1 MRHTPGVTPV
11 RTAGRLT
18 LALALLLVAS
28 SLAKAMDPEPLPSG
42 TITEKVRPGDSWTT
56 IRNRMFP
63 LGALQEI
70 NPKLDP
76 RMLHPDEVVRS
87 PYVPASAL
95 LKERRAREDAEA
107 RLSEVKARL
116 DGIERQSGMLQA
128 LRHDLD
134 RARGRRTSL
143 RMLTIALLVLLAAMA
158 VILAVALQATRL
170 VRRHLREEQA
180 RYQALETR
188 YTNLRRSLQ
197 EIDVGLQRRMVDLL
211 RLHGGKI
218 VDEKE
223 IGNTIKPILSFT
235 SDLKKKHAS

>member
-1 MRHTPGVTPV
+1 MRHIPGPMPV
-11 RTAGRLT
+11 RTAGW

-28 SLAKAMDPEPLPSG
+28 SFAKAAEPEPLPSG
-42 TITEKVRPGDSWTT
+42 VITEKVRPGDSWTT
-56 IRNRMFP
+56 IRNRMFSVST
-63 LGALQEI
+63 LQEI
-70 NPKLDP
+70 NPELDP
-76 RMLHPDEVVRS
+76 RTLHPDEVVRS
-87 PYVPASAL
+87 PYVPASL
-95 LKERRAREDAEA
+95 FLKESRAREDAES
-107 RLSEVKARL
+107 RLSALKARL
-116 DGIERQSGMLQA
+116 DGMERESGTLQA

-143 RMLTIALLVLLAAMA
+143 RVLTIALIVLLVAMV

-170 VRRHLREEQA
+170 ARRHLREEQA

-188 YTNLRRSLQ
+188 YTSLRRSLQ

-223 IGNTIKPILSFT
+223 IGNSIKPILSFA
-235 SDLKKKHAS
+235 SELKKKHAS